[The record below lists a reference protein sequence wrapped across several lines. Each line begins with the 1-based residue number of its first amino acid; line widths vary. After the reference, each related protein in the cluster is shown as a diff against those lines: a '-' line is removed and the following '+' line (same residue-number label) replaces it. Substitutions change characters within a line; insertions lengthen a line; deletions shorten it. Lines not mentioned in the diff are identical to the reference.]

1 MASSSSLYNNFT
13 KDGTLEQRW
22 ANYGMS
28 SSYDPESETLSVTVP
43 EGWTNTLSEE
53 EKAARK
59 DDWCI
64 DDASCAVD
72 YSLVITSPQKERRV
86 EKMQICERNNERYE
100 FQTSVFFEPLVGVK
114 PGARVGLELIATA
127 KMAKGP
133 PKIVTLVKGEFESK
147 ERIDVIGTSSPGYF
161 FLAEGGFAVFIHFG
175 AKSCVTNITFVGRL
189 DDIIDV

>member
-100 FQTSVFFEPLVGVK
+100 FQTSVFF
-114 PGARVGLELIATA
+114 
-127 KMAKGP
+127 
-133 PKIVTLVKGEFESK
+133 
-147 ERIDVIGTSSPGYF
+147 
-161 FLAEGGFAVFIHFG
+161 
-175 AKSCVTNITFVGRL
+175 
-189 DDIIDV
+189 